1 MSEHALVIGEALI
14 DVVIRRDGTSTEHP
28 GGSPANVAIGLA
40 RLGRQA
46 ELLAWIGLD
55 DHGRL
60 IREHLESAGVSLVR
74 GSESAIHTSVATAV
88 LDDTGAA
95 DYDFDLTWAVS
106 PNAAPTRKPLVV
118 HTGSLGAIL
127 PPGGND
133 VLTLLEGFRSAAT
146 ITYDPNVRP
155 SLMGNPI
162 TAGAQIDRVV
172 AASDIVKVSDQ
183 DLQWLHPDEPITAQ
197 VHRWLHMGPSIVVVT
212 RGEQGASAFL
222 RDTRRID
229 VTAPKVEVVDTVGA
243 GDSFMAGL
251 IDGLWSQGCL
261 GAAARDDLDTVSTD
275 IVTYVLTR
283 CVGIAAITVSRAGAN
298 PPTRAEL
305 GETALS

>member
-1 MSEHALVIGEALI
+1 MSDHALVIGEALM
-14 DVVIRRDGTSTEHP
+14 DVVVRRDGTSTEQP

-40 RLGRQA
+40 RLGREA

-55 DHGRL
+55 DRGRL

-74 GSESAIHTSVATAV
+74 GSESAIHTPVATAV
-88 LDDTGAA
+88 LDENGAA

-133 VLTLLEGFRSAAT
+133 VLALLEGFRSTAT

-162 TAGAQIDRVV
+162 TARAQVDRVV
-172 AASDIVKVSDQ
+172 AASDIVKVSDE
-183 DLQWLHPDEPITAQ
+183 DLRWLRSDEPVNSQAR
-197 VHRWLHMGPSIVVVT
+197 RWLEMGPSIVIVT
-212 RGEQGASAFL
+212 RGEEGASAFL
-222 RDTRRID
+222 KDARRID
-229 VTAPKVEVVDTVGA
+229 VTALKVEVVDTVGA
-243 GDSFMAGL
+243 GDAFMAGL

-261 GAAARDDLDTVSTD
+261 GAAMRDELPTVSTD
-275 IVTYVLTR
+275 IVTYVLAR
-283 CVGIAAITVSRAGAN
+283 CVGIAAVTVSRVGAN

-305 GETALS
+305 GEASLS

>member
-1 MSEHALVIGEALI
+1 VTEHALVIGEALI
-14 DVVIRRDGTSTEHP
+14 DVVVRPDGTVSEHP

-55 DHGRL
+55 DRGRL
-60 IREHLESAGVSLVR
+60 IREHLEKAGVSLVR
-74 GSESAIHTSVATAV
+74 GSESAIHTPVATAM
-88 LDDTGAA
+88 LDENGVA
-95 DYDFDLTWAVS
+95 DYDFDLTWAIS
-106 PNAAPTRKPLVV
+106 PNAAPTRKPHVV

-133 VLTLLEGFRSAAT
+133 VLTLIEGFRATAT

-155 SLMGNPI
+155 SLMGNPV
-162 TAGAQIDRVV
+162 TAGGQIDRVV
-172 AASDIVKVSDQ
+172 ALSDIVKVSDE
-183 DLQWLHPDEPITAQ
+183 DLKWLHANEPINTQ
-197 VHRWLHMGPSIVVVT
+197 MRRWLDMGPAIVVVT
-212 RGEQGASAFL
+212 RGKEGATAFL
-222 RDTRRID
+222 KDARRID
-229 VTAPKVEVVDTVGA
+229 VTGPEVKVVDSVGA
-243 GDSFMAGL
+243 GDAFMAGL

-261 GAAARDDLDTVSTD
+261 GAAMRDDLKTISTD

-298 PPTRAEL
+298 PPTLAEL
-305 GETALS
+305 GEASAP

>member
-1 MSEHALVIGEALI
+1 VSDHALVIGEALM

-133 VLTLLEGFRSAAT
+133 VLTLLEGFRSTAT

-162 TAGAQIDRVV
+162 TAAAQIDRVV

-183 DLQWLHPDEPITAQ
+183 DLQWLRSDEPINAQ
-197 VHRWLHMGPSIVVVT
+197 ARRWLKMGPSIVVVT

-222 RDTRRID
+222 RDARRID

-275 IVTYVLTR
+275 IITYVLNR
-283 CVGIAAITVSRAGAN
+283 CARIAAITVSRAGAN

-305 GETALS
+305 GEVPLS